1 VNLWL
6 AALAVAVVAGGV
18 VAVSSRETRAAVLGL
33 TVSGITAPLLADPLP
48 APLPL
53 AARLIAAILAG
64 YVLLIS
70 IRQRPLTR
78 GSRLG
83 WPVEALLAAS
93 AGVAGLGAAGFGGPA
108 GGPAEAE
115 AAAFALGA
123 LAIGP
128 ILRGADVFR
137 LAIGLVL
144 AVLAAS
150 VGHVALAGT
159 PSALDEIVVSGLMI
173 VLATAVATIAH
184 AQARTDPSLTT
195 TSFRIPAGALAAR
208 HVPPAPPPAPVP
220 VAVASAQPVTM
231 PDTWP
236 VGTLRSGPPYGADAP
251 PTEREP
257 GNGRV
262 PREMQP
268 DASPI
273 RRATTRPGPT
283 RTLGDVA
290 SSALD
295 RVRGRRP

>member
-1 VNLWL
+1 MNLWL
-6 AALAVAVVAGGV
+6 AVLAVAVVAGGV

-53 AARLIAAILAG
+53 GARLVAAILAG

-70 IRQRPLTR
+70 IRARPVTR

-93 AGVAGLGAAGFGGPA
+93 AAVAGLGAAGFGGPA

-144 AVLAAS
+144 AILAAS

-159 PSALDEIVVSGLMI
+159 PSALDEIVVGGLTI
-173 VLATAVATIAH
+173 VLAAAVATIAH
-184 AQARTDPSLTT
+184 AQARTDPSVTT
-195 TSFRIPAGALAAR
+195 TAFRVPLAALAGR
-208 HVPPAPPPAPVP
+208 HLTASSTPAAGVP
-220 VAVASAQPVTM
+220 VAPPAAQRVPIADAWPAGTLGRPVELRGEDQ
-231 PDTWP
+231 PDT
-236 VGTLRSGPPYGADAP
+236 
-251 PTEREP
+251 EP

-262 PREMQP
+262 PHDGVGDAAGTR
-268 DASPI
+268 ASPTPPAV
-273 RRATTRPGPT
+273 RR
-283 RTLGDVA
+283 LGGVA
-290 SSALD
+290 SSAFD
-295 RVRGRRP
+295 RMRGRRP